1 MVYKMK
7 KHYSLYLMILPIFIY
22 FIIFNYYPVIK
33 GFIISLQDF
42 KLIGDRPFIG
52 FQNYI
57 TVLNDPV
64 FWRVVQNTLLIGG
77 GILLLGFI
85 APLVVALSLNEVFQ
99 PLFKKVTQMVIY
111 LPHLFSWVVV
121 GGIWIYILSP
131 DAGLVNGVLQWIGV
145 GPIHF
150 FAQEEYAKPIM
161 ILSAIWKD
169 MGYTCIIYLAAIVGI
184 SPTMYEAAKIDGANR
199 WKQMIY
205 ITLPQLVP
213 TMKVVLLL
221 NIMGIL
227 RIFDQVFVMSNPA
240 IAREVNVIMMYV
252 YEKGILEFEMGV
264 ATAAAFLV
272 VFATLIL
279 VSLVRKG
286 IRFDME

>member
-1 MVYKMK
+1 M
-7 KHYSLYLMILPIFIY
+7 
-22 FIIFNYYPVIK
+22 
-33 GFIISLQDF
+33 
-42 KLIGDRPFIG
+42 
-52 FQNYI
+52 
-57 TVLNDPV
+57 
-64 FWRVVQNTLLIGG
+64 
-77 GILLLGFI
+77 GFI

-99 PLFKKVTQMVIY
+99 PLFKKITQMVIY

-150 FAQEEYAKPIM
+150 FAQEAYAKPIM

-184 SPTMYEAAKIDGANR
+184 SPTIYEAARIDGANR

-205 ITLPQLVP
+205 ITIPQLVP

-227 RIFDQVFVMSNPA
+227 RIFDQVFVMRNPA
-240 IAREVNVIMMYV
+240 ISREVDVIMMYV

-272 VFATLIL
+272 VLATLIL

>member
-1 MVYKMK
+1 MLFYIK
-7 KHYSLYLMILPIFIY
+7 KHSILYLMILPIFIY
-22 FIIFNYYPVIK
+22 FVIFNYYPVIR

-42 KLIGDRPFIG
+42 RLIGDRPFVG
-52 FQNYI
+52 FQNYL
-57 TVLNDPV
+57 TVLKDPA
-64 FWRVVQNTLLIGG
+64 FWEVLQNTLIISG
-77 GILLLGFI
+77 GILILGFF
-85 APLVVALSLNEVFQ
+85 APLIVAISLNEVVQ
-99 PLFKKVTQMVIY
+99 PLFKKFTQMVIY

-121 GGIWIYILSP
+121 GGIWIYLLSP
-131 DAGLVNGVLQWIGV
+131 DTGLVNGFLQVLGSN
-145 GPIHF
+145 PIHF
-150 FAQEEYAKPIM
+150 FAQEAYAKPIL

-184 SPTMYEAAKIDGANR
+184 SPTLYEAAKIDGANR
-199 WKQMIY
+199 WKQIIY
-205 ITLPQLVP
+205 ITIPQLIP

-221 NIMGIL
+221 NIMGVL
-227 RIFDQVFVMSNPA
+227 RIFDQIFVMRNPA
-240 IAREVNVIMMYV
+240 IAREVDVLMMYV
-252 YEKGILEFEMGV
+252 YEKGILEFDMGI